1 MIPRSQN
8 LLLTTLVFLLI
19 SPLAGYADEINNLD
33 PNPPSKPMV
42 ADQPSEEELSDQN
55 SFVKPYEYERQ
66 ALGYDPDG
74 IIYRENQPEDFQVVF
89 ITSLPF
95 AALASFGLTGL
106 TSLILEGQFSV
117 GGNFFLPFVGGMAVG
132 ATTVAC
138 VSVLSNSYPPPD
150 TNSIVELPNSQRSL
164 AFSVPLMTAR
174 F

>member
-1 MIPRSQN
+1 MILRPQPFFLMIFA
-8 LLLTTLVFLLI
+8 LLLICPWAV
-19 SPLAGYADEINNLD
+19 YADEINNLD

-42 ADQPSEEELSDQN
+42 AGQPSEEELSDQN
-55 SFVKPYEYERQ
+55 AFVKPYEYERQ

-106 TSLILEGQFSV
+106 TSMIVQGQFSV
-117 GGNFFLPFVGGMAVG
+117 GGSFFLPFLGGMAIG

-138 VSVLSNSYPPPD
+138 VSVLSNPYPPPD
-150 TNSIVELPNSQRSL
+150 TNSIVELPNAQRSL
-164 AFSVPLMTAR
+164 AFLLPLMTAR

>member
-1 MIPRSQN
+1 MFLRSQT
-8 LLLTTLVFLLI
+8 LLLIGLSLL
-19 SPLAGYADEINNLD
+19 LAFPWTVYADGIDL
-33 PNPPSKPMV
+33 NPANPKPMV

-95 AALASFGLTGL
+95 VTLASFGLTGV
-106 TSLILEGQFSV
+106 TSLILNGQFSV
-117 GGNFFLPFVGGMAVG
+117 GGNFFLPFLGGMAVG
-132 ATTVAC
+132 ATAVAC
-138 VSVLSNSYPPPD
+138 ISVLSNSYPPPE
-150 TNSIVELPNSQRSL
+150 TNSIVELPNTQRSW
-164 AFSVPLMTAR
+164 AFSVPLMTAK

>member
-1 MIPRSQN
+1 MFLRPQTF
-8 LLLTTLVFLLI
+8 LLPVFIFLLI
-19 SPLAGYADEINNLD
+19 RPWFAYADGIDL
-33 PNPPSKPMV
+33 NPANAKPMV

-95 AALASFGLTGL
+95 VTLASYGLTGL
-106 TSLILEGQFSV
+106 TSLVTQGQFSV
-117 GGNFFLPFVGGMAVG
+117 SGDFFLPFIGGVVVG

-138 VSVLSNSYPPPD
+138 ISVLSNSYPPPE

-164 AFSVPLMTAR
+164 AFLVPLMTAH

>member
-1 MIPRSQN
+1 MVFRS
-8 LLLTTLVFLLI
+8 LILVLIALSFLWVC
-19 SPLAGYADEINNLD
+19 PWTAYANEIDNLD

-42 ADQPSEEELSDQN
+42 AGQPAEEEISDQ
-55 SFVKPYEYERQ
+55 SAFVKPYEYERQ

-95 AALASFGLTGL
+95 AALASFTLTGL
-106 TSLILEGQFSV
+106 TSLALEGQFSV
-117 GGNFFLPFVGGMAVG
+117 GGNFFLPFLGGMAVG

-138 VSVLSNSYPPPD
+138 ISVLSNPYPPPD
-150 TNSIVELPNSQRSL
+150 TNSVVELPNAQRSL
-164 AFSVPLMTAR
+164 AFLLPLMTAR

>member
-1 MIPRSQN
+1 MFLRSQ
-8 LLLTTLVFLLI
+8 TFLLPVLI
-19 SPLAGYADEINNLD
+19 FFLMHPWSSCADGIDL
-33 PNPPSKPMV
+33 NPANAKPMV

-95 AALASFGLTGL
+95 VTLASFGLTGL
-106 TSLILEGQFSV
+106 TSLILDGQFSV
-117 GGNFFLPFVGGMAVG
+117 GGNYFLPFLGGMAVG

-138 VSVLSNSYPPPD
+138 VSVLTNSYPPPE
-150 TNSIVELPNSQRSL
+150 TNSIVQLPNYRTL

>member
-1 MIPRSQN
+1 MILRPPN
-8 LLLTTLVFLLI
+8 LLLITLVFLLI
-19 SPLAGYADEINNLD
+19 CPWVAYADGIDL
-33 PNPPSKPMV
+33 NPANPKPMV
-42 ADQPSEEELSDQN
+42 ADQPVEEAISDQN
-55 SFVKPYEYERQ
+55 AFVKPYEYERQ

-106 TSLILEGQFSV
+106 TSLALEGQFSI
-117 GGNFFLPFVGGMAVG
+117 GGSFFLPFLGGVAVG

-138 VSVLSNSYPPPD
+138 ISVLSNPYPPPD
-150 TNSIVELPNSQRSL
+150 TNSIVELPNAQRSL
-164 AFSVPLMTAR
+164 AFLLPLMTAR